1 MSNAQT
7 PNPPSHQSSAA
18 PVVNQADTTK
28 GTSLVGRTPT
38 DQTATPPTA
47 GQDKSS
53 GNDLVSPNVNA
64 PHSGVKLASAARPD
78 FDNLDTTKK
87 GVLTAAD
94 VKGNKWLSQSFTRCD
109 SDHDGTSSREEC
121 AACKQQTRLE

>member
-1 MSNAQT
+1 
-7 PNPPSHQSSAA
+7 
-18 PVVNQADTTK
+18 
-28 GTSLVGRTPT
+28 
-38 DQTATPPTA
+38 
-47 GQDKSS
+47 
-53 GNDLVSPNVNA
+53 VSPNVNA